1 MNIVVTGGAGFIGSH
16 LSEKLLSLGHRVIV
30 IDNFHEFYPLGI
42 KIRNILESTDNKE
55 LIKDFKEIG
64 ENSSKKIK
72 KEEIIKA
79 LCDVTESRKYKLY
92 YCDIRD
98 KENLDKIFSEEKPDA
113 VINLAGLAG
122 VRPSISQPI
131 LYEDVNIKGYM
142 NLLETCVKYNVNKFI
157 QASSSSVY
165 GNNKKVPFSEND
177 IVDFPISPYA
187 ATKKSC
193 EIIGHVYHSLYKI
206 DMFQLRFFTVYG
218 ERQRP
223 DLAIHKF
230 VKNICDGKTISI
242 YGDGSSKRDY
252 TYIGDIVDGIIKSME
267 YLFKNKN
274 IYEILNLGN
283 SNAVSLKEMVETIE
297 NVLNIKAEKE
307 YLPMQA
313 GDVEKTYADISKAKQ
328 LIGYSPSIIFSEG
341 IKRFVKWYGK
351 GER

>member
-55 LIKDFKEIG
+55 LIKDFKDIE
-64 ENSSKKIK
+64 ESSSKKIK

-122 VRPSISQPI
+122 VRPSISEPI

-142 NLLETCVKYNVNKFI
+142 NILETCVKYNVKKFI

-230 VKNICDGKTISI
+230 VKNICEGKTISI

-267 YLFKNKN
+267 YLLKNKN

-297 NVLNIKAEKE
+297 NELNIKAEKE

-313 GDVEKTYADISKAKQ
+313 GDVLKTYADISKAKQ
-328 LIGYSPSIIFSEG
+328 LIGYSPSVTFGEG

-351 GER
+351 GGR

>member
-42 KIRNILESTDNKE
+42 KIRNILESTDSKE
-55 LIKDFKEIG
+55 LIKDFKEIE

-142 NLLETCVKYNVNKFI
+142 NILEICVKYNVKKFI

-230 VKNICDGKTISI
+230 VKNICEGKTISI

-252 TYIGDIVDGIIKSME
+252 TYIGDIIDGIIKSME
-267 YLFKNKN
+267 YLFKNEN
-274 IYEILNLGN
+274 VYEILNLGN
-283 SNAVSLKEMVETIE
+283 SNAVSLKKMVETIE
-297 NVLNIKAEKE
+297 NELGVKAKKE

-313 GDVEKTYADISKAKQ
+313 GDVEKTYADITKAEQ
-328 LIGYSPSIIFSEG
+328 LIGYSPSVPFSEG
-341 IKRFVKWYGK
+341 IKRFVKWYEK

>member
-42 KIRNILESTDNKE
+42 KIRNVLESTDNKE
-55 LIKDFKEIG
+55 LIKDFKEI
-64 ENSSKKIK
+64 EESSSKKIK

-122 VRPSISQPI
+122 VRPSISEPI

-142 NLLETCVKYNVNKFI
+142 NILEVCVKYNVKKFI

-223 DLAIHKF
+223 DLAIYKF
-230 VKNICDGKTISI
+230 VKNICEGKTISI

-267 YLFKNKN
+267 YL
-274 IYEILNLGN
+274 L
-283 SNAVSLKEMVETIE
+283 SLIH
-297 NVLNIKAEKE
+297 I
-307 YLPMQA
+307 
-313 GDVEKTYADISKAKQ
+313 
-328 LIGYSPSIIFSEG
+328 
-341 IKRFVKWYGK
+341 
-351 GER
+351 

>member
-55 LIKDFKEIG
+55 LIKDFKEI
-64 ENSSKKIK
+64 EESSSKKIK

-98 KENLDKIFSEEKPDA
+98 KENLDKIFSEEKPDV

-297 NVLNIKAEKE
+297 NEFNIKAKKE

-328 LIGYSPSIIFSEG
+328 LIGYSPSIIFSER

>member
-1 MNIVVTGGAGFIGSH
+1 MNI
-16 LSEKLLSLGHRVIV
+16 
-30 IDNFHEFYPLGI
+30 
-42 KIRNILESTDNKE
+42 
-55 LIKDFKEIG
+55 
-64 ENSSKKIK
+64 
-72 KEEIIKA
+72 
-79 LCDVTESRKYKLY
+79 
-92 YCDIRD
+92 
-98 KENLDKIFSEEKPDA
+98 
-113 VINLAGLAG
+113 
-122 VRPSISQPI
+122 
-131 LYEDVNIKGYM
+131 
-142 NLLETCVKYNVNKFI
+142 LETCVKYNVKKFI

-230 VKNICDGKTISI
+230 VKNICEGKTISI

-267 YLFKNKN
+267 YLLKNEN

-297 NVLNIKAEKE
+297 NELNIKAEKE

-313 GDVEKTYADISKAKQ
+313 GDVLKTYADISKAEQ
-328 LIGYSPSIIFSEG
+328 LIGYSPSVTFGEG

-351 GER
+351 GDR

>member
-55 LIKDFKEIG
+55 LIKDFKEI
-64 ENSSKKIK
+64 EESSSKRIK

-98 KENLDKIFSEEKPDA
+98 KENLDKIFSEEKPDV

-122 VRPSISQPI
+122 VRPSISEPI

-142 NLLETCVKYNVNKFI
+142 NILETCVKYNVKKFI

-230 VKNICDGKTISI
+230 VKNICEGKTISI

-297 NVLNIKAEKE
+297 NVLNIKAKKE

-328 LIGYSPSIIFSEG
+328 LIGYSPSVTFGEG

>member
-55 LIKDFKEIG
+55 LIKDFKEI
-64 ENSSKKIK
+64 EESSSKRIK

-98 KENLDKIFSEEKPDA
+98 KENLDKIFSEEKPDV

-122 VRPSISQPI
+122 VRPSISEPI

-142 NLLETCVKYNVNKFI
+142 NILEICVKYNVNKFI

-230 VKNICDGKTISI
+230 VKNICEGKTISI

-297 NVLNIKAEKE
+297 NELNIKAEKE

-313 GDVEKTYADISKAKQ
+313 GDVLKTYADISKAKQ
-328 LIGYSPSIIFSEG
+328 LIGYSPSVTFGEG